1 MSARDFLTQQQ
12 QQALDLFGEITA
24 MGEDQDLCVQIL
36 QNHRWNVDEA
46 VNSFMGVG
54 LQQEN
59 DDDDEGEVEFL
70 AGAPSSI
77 HRRTNSNSS
86 SSNSS
91 SSNSSSSNSS
101 SSRVPLPRSAAAAN
115 PVNTGSNNATALDT
129 MLGPLKWLFH
139 VCPPRINPLQDARN
153 FIQEFDSTY
162 SPSHPHFC
170 DTSYQAAV
178 QRAHQ
183 EGKYL
188 VVYLHSP
195 LHEDTPKFCR
205 QVLCTRNVTMV
216 LNEHAVVWVGK
227 VFDPEAYDLSTQLR
241 VSSFPFVAVLLC
253 PSAREVNVV
262 DRVQG
267 YMDEREF
274 TERIE
279 STVSAN
285 SNALGAMRQAVARR
299 EESSQLRAQQDR
311 EFREMED
318 STRREAERRAREA
331 RERATLEE
339 EERRLAASAAAQEA
353 TRQQERESAI
363 KKKKDS
369 LREPD
374 NGPNVA
380 TIRFQLPMGVKIS
393 RRFERGDT
401 VQTLCD
407 FLDVHFAE
415 SGGSTTRF
423 AVSTHFPKVDL
434 TDMTATLD
442 KLVSGSRE
450 DDARLLPLFHS
461 SSPLTSPHP
470 PLPLSSPT
478 QGLHPRGMLYVQ
490 DLDA

>member
-1 MSARDFLTQQQ
+1 
-12 QQALDLFGEITA
+12 
-24 MGEDQDLCVQIL
+24 
-36 QNHRWNVDEA
+36 
-46 VNSFMGVG
+46 
-54 LQQEN
+54 
-59 DDDDEGEVEFL
+59 
-70 AGAPSSI
+70 
-77 HRRTNSNSS
+77 
-86 SSNSS
+86 
-91 SSNSSSSNSS
+91 
-101 SSRVPLPRSAAAAN
+101 
-115 PVNTGSNNATALDT
+115 

-139 VCPPRINPLQDARN
+139 VSPPRINPLQDARN
-153 FIQEFDSTY
+153 FIQEFESTY
-162 SPSHPHFC
+162 SSSHPNFC

-227 VFDPEAYDLSTQLR
+227 VWDPEAYDLSTQLR
-241 VSSFPFVAVLLC
+241 VSSFPFVALLLC

-262 DRVQG
+262 DRIQG

-318 STRREAERRAREA
+318 STRREAERRARES
-331 RERATLEE
+331 RERAALEE
-339 EERRLAASAAAQEA
+339 EERRQAAAAAAQEA
-353 TRQQERESAI
+353 TRQQERDSAI

-415 SGGSTTRF
+415 GGGSTTRF

-434 TDMTATLD
+434 TDMTATVD
-442 KLVSGSRE
+442 QLVSVALPFPLPLPTLPSS
-450 DDARLLPLFHS
+450 DPSLPLFS
-461 SSPLTSPHP
+461 SHYPGPASARHALRSGP
-470 PLPLSSPT
+470 
-478 QGLHPRGMLYVQ
+478 
-490 DLDA
+490 